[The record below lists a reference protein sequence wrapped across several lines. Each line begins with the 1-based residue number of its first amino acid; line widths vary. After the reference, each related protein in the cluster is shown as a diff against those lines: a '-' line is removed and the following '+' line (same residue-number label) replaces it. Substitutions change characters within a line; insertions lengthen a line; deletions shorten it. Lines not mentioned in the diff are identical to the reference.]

1 MSKPMMESR
10 TVKSQHSLEGAR
22 MHAHTH
28 GRSIA
33 RRCAV
38 VLLVTLCSAMAGVA
52 RANDSPTAVV
62 QQPAD
67 AVVVVLADKSLTADQ
82 KRTKIQDIVYDHF
95 DFNTL
100 ARLVLARNW
109 KQLSP
114 EQQKDFV
121 EEFKKHLSMTYG
133 KNVETYNNERAEVT
147 GDRTEPGGDWTVKTK
162 ILRPGAADILVDYRL
177 RQEDGSWKVIDVI
190 IEGVSLVANFR
201 SQFQEIVS
209 NQGPQ
214 KLIDLLRE
222 KNAKGEPLKS

>member
-1 MSKPMMESR
+1 MESR
-10 TVKSQHSLEGAR
+10 TVKSQQSLEGAHLR
-22 MHAHTH
+22 VRAH

-33 RRCAV
+33 RRRAV
-38 VLLVTLCSAMAGVA
+38 VLLAILCGVMVGVV
-52 RANDSPTAVV
+52 RAEVSRTALV
-62 QQPAD
+62 QQTVD
-67 AVVVVLADKSLTADQ
+67 AVVAVLADKSLTADQ
-82 KRTKIQDIVYDHF
+82 KRAKIQDIVYDHF

-147 GDRTEPGGDWTVKTK
+147 GDRAEPGGDWTVKTK
-162 ILRPGAADILVDYRL
+162 IVRLGAADVLLDYRL

>member
-1 MSKPMMESR
+1 MMESR
-10 TVKSQHSLEGAR
+10 TVKSQQRLEGAHLR
-22 MHAHTH
+22 VRVDA
-28 GRSIA
+28 GSIA
-33 RRCAV
+33 HRRAV
-38 VLLVTLCSAMAGVA
+38 VLLAILCGVMVGVV
-52 RANDSPTAVV
+52 RAEVSRTVVV
-62 QQPAD
+62 QQTVD
-67 AVVVVLADKSLTADQ
+67 AVVAVVADKSLTADQ
-82 KRTKIQDIVYDHF
+82 KRAKIQDIVYDHF

-147 GDRTEPGGDWTVKTK
+147 GDRAEPGGDWTVKTK
-162 ILRPGAADILVDYRL
+162 ILRPGAADVLVDYRV
-177 RQEDGSWKVIDVI
+177 RQEDGAWKAIDVI

>member
-1 MSKPMMESR
+1 M
-10 TVKSQHSLEGAR
+10 KSQQSLEGAHLR
-22 MHAHTH
+22 VRAH
-28 GRSIA
+28 GGSIA
-33 RRCAV
+33 HRRAV
-38 VLLVTLCSAMAGVA
+38 VLLAILCGVMVGVV
-52 RANDSPTAVV
+52 RAEVSRTAVV
-62 QQPAD
+62 QQTVD
-67 AVVVVLADKSLTADQ
+67 AVVAVLADKSLTADQ
-82 KRTKIQDIVYDHF
+82 KRAKIQDIVYDHF

-147 GDRTEPGGDWTVKTK
+147 GDRAEPGGDWTVKTK
-162 ILRPGAADILVDYRL
+162 IVRPGAADILVDYRL
-177 RQEDGSWKVIDVI
+177 RQEDGGWKVIDVI